1 MEHLIAFLTSV
12 DMMYVYAAVLV
23 ISFIEN
29 LFPPFPSDVIVVF
42 AGSLVAMGQG
52 SGVLT
57 VLLATVGSTA
67 GFLAM
72 YRIGAALDVKVIET
86 GRIRFISLDLVH
98 KVEHWFRHYGYWV
111 IVANRFLAGTRAV
124 VSFGAGMSH
133 MHIAPT
139 ILLSAVS
146 ALAWNIILVYL
157 GVALGENW
165 RDITVYLTTY
175 SKAVSIIIGVALV
188 LWLLRMYILSRR
200 AKKQATSPV
209 EQQED

>member
-12 DMMYVYAAVLV
+12 DMMYVYVAVLL

-29 LFPPFPSDVIVVF
+29 LFPPFPSDVVVVF

-67 GFLAM
+67 GFFVM

-98 KVEHWFRHYGYWV
+98 RVEHWFRHYGYWV

-124 VSFGAGMSH
+124 VAFGAGMSH

-139 ILLSAVS
+139 TLLSAVS

-175 SKAVSIIIGVALV
+175 SKAVSIILGVALI

-209 EQQED
+209 KQQED

>member
-1 MEHLIAFLTSV
+1 MEQLIAFLTSV
-12 DMMYVYAAVLV
+12 DMIYVYAAVLV

-29 LFPPFPSDVIVVF
+29 LFPPFPSDVVVVF
-42 AGSLVAMGQG
+42 AGSLVAMGEG

-57 VLLATVGSTA
+57 VVLATVGSTV
-67 GFLAM
+67 GFLVM
-72 YRIGAALDVKVIET
+72 YRIGAAIDVKVIET

-124 VSFGAGMSH
+124 VAFGAGMSH

-139 ILLSAVS
+139 TLLSAAS

-157 GVALGENW
+157 GVALGANW
-165 RDITVYLTTY
+165 RDIAGYLATY
-175 SKAVSIIIGVALV
+175 SKTVSAIIALALLV
-188 LWLLRMYILSRR
+188 WLLRMYIVSRR
-200 AKKQATSPV
+200 TKAESTSDK
-209 EQQED
+209 EGQNS

>member
-1 MEHLIAFLTSV
+1 
-12 DMMYVYAAVLV
+12 MMYVYVAVLL

-29 LFPPFPSDVIVVF
+29 LFPPFPSDVVVVF

-67 GFLAM
+67 GFFVM

-98 KVEHWFRHYGYWV
+98 RVEHWFRHYGYWV

-124 VSFGAGMSH
+124 VAFGAGMSH

-139 ILLSAVS
+139 TLLSAVS

-175 SKAVSIIIGVALV
+175 SKAVSIILGVALI

-209 EQQED
+209 KQQED